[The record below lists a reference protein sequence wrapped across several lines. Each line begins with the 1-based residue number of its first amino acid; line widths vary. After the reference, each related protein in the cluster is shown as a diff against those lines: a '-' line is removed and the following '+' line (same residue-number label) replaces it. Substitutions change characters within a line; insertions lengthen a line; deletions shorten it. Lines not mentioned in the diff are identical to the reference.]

1 MREVKGQRRKESSRG
16 WRQIDLSLPNHP
28 TPLQQHPLS
37 PPLPP
42 LSLSLSPAQYEA
54 TREAGRKSPQGN
66 IAVYHEVAGYLDP
79 EQGVALKP
87 MNLPHASTVT
97 GPPVE
102 LLCISHKT
110 DDNNV
115 LFHRS
120 REMIP
125 SPLHAFCLTKMGV
138 KQDYEQK
145 DVT

>member
-1 MREVKGQRRKESSRG
+1 METDRLVIALSPHES
-16 WRQIDLSLPNHP
+16 P
-28 TPLQQHPLS
+28 PLQQHLPIPSTPLF
-37 PPLPP
+37 L

-54 TREAGRKSPQGN
+54 TQEAGRKSLRGN
-66 IAVYHEVAGYLDP
+66 TAVYHRVAGCLDP

-87 MNLPHASTVT
+87 MNLPHASMVT
-97 GPPVE
+97 GLPVE

-125 SPLHAFCLTKMGV
+125 LPLHAFRLNKKKGV